1 MKELKKILSVLLC
14 VVMVFGS
21 APLAGIVGLELP
33 EWLSFDNLFYTKAEA
48 ATSGSCGLNLRWSFD
63 TSTYVLTI
71 TGTGTM
77 TDYSSSS
84 SVPWYDYRYSI
95 KSVSLPDGLT
105 SIGDYAFCRCEGVKS
120 ITIPDGVTSIG
131 DAAFE
136 FCYTLESITIPYGV
150 TSIGNNA
157 FDDCSRLTSVT
168 LPDSVTSIGGAAFAY
183 CSRLESIIIPDSV
196 KSIEKNTFYR
206 CESLTSITIP
216 DGVTSIGYYCFY
228 GCYSLESIIIP
239 DSVTS
244 IGDNALYSATLI
256 LCSKGSYTYEYAE
269 NNSVAYYLI
278 DGTEEDN
285 TISGM
290 VGTKLAWKI
299 DRETRKLTINNDG
312 VMVSFT
318 SEDAPWQQYKQY
330 ILSVEISNGCK
341 NIGDSAFEYC
351 SYLKI
356 VDIPDSVTSIG
367 YRAFYHCDK
376 LTSITIGNSVTSI
389 GEYAFSSCDGLTSVT
404 IPNSVT
410 TIGEYAFYSCDDLTS
425 VTIGNSVT
433 SIGNYAFYSCDSL
446 TSIEMPDGVTS
457 IGDNSFRNCTSLT
470 SITVPDSVIRIGCG
484 AFRGCTSLES
494 ITLPFIGDCRG
505 GSETERDVFGYIFGY
520 TDDSSYKDSTVSQC
534 YDYYGTIK
542 YYYYFIPSSLNTVII
557 TDETVIPYSAFYNC
571 ENIKTITFPDTVT
584 SIGEYAFGGTSGIKT
599 LYYSGT
605 LAEWD
610 DIDISYTGNSRLRN
624 AEKYSTYYAIFDA
637 AGGTFSDG
645 EEKTSLN
652 MKLSNVV
659 LPSGNPTRE
668 GYTFDCWYPEI
679 PETVPKHNLSFIAL
693 WIPEHEHETTRYNA
707 VEPTCSADGHTGYIF
722 CETCNEIVDYGEAI
736 PAYGHDYDVQIMLK
750 PTCAEKGSKT
760 FTCLVCSDSYTEE
773 IEATGNHN
781 YFGKVTTP
789 PTCTEKGIEIF
800 TCSVCDDAYTEDIEA
815 TGHNYVGEVTTQ
827 PTCTEKGVK
836 TFTCSICDE
845 TYTEDMEATGHNYVG
860 EITTQPT
867 CTEKG
872 VKTFNCSDCGDSY
885 TEELDKTPHTYEH
898 SIVSV
903 PTETEKGTVKHTCIV
918 CGNTYTASTGS
929 KLEKYTLEIDNYA
942 DEITVGYGDKLV
954 LTATATGLPS
964 AAKIVWFVGDTEHT
978 EGNKLEIASIQSS
991 VTVTVK
997 AVDTN
1002 GNVIMANN
1010 VPVIDTVSVATATNI
1025 NHFLNYTVTDCKATI
1040 TASKSTIS
1048 GAVTIPSSIEGYPVI
1063 KIGMNAFGFRYNI
1076 TSVTVSKGIKEIG
1089 DDAFAGSYN
1098 IKTINLPES
1107 VVSIGDSA
1115 FFETGISSISLSRN
1129 VTSIGNGAF
1138 QNCVKLTS
1146 LIIPEGVTKI
1156 ENNTFYQCT
1165 NLASVTIPE
1174 SVKSIGN
1181 NAFYYC
1187 NKLSTV
1193 NYGGTQEQWNAITIG
1208 TENTYL
1214 SSASKSYG
1222 MNRAIFD
1229 ANGGSF
1235 SSGNTYV
1242 AYYNRATALLTVPS
1256 NPTRSGYVF
1265 KGWVPEAS
1273 QGSSFMPNY
1282 DITIYASWA
1291 PAHEHGTV
1299 ILNQKYPDCENEG
1312 HTGYCY
1318 CETCNDFIGIG
1329 DVLPAEGH
1337 HYDAGEVTK
1346 EPTCTETGK
1355 KTYCCVKCKINIS
1368 EEIPA
1373 LGHSYDS
1380 GAVTTEPNCTEIG
1393 ITTFTCTACGD
1404 IYTEDMEALGHS
1416 YSSSLTKVP
1425 TCTEEGEMTYTCSA
1439 CGDSYTNPINK
1450 RPHSYSETIVNKEAT
1465 CTEDGE
1471 ETFTCTACNTIFT
1484 NTIPAIGHN
1493 YDDGVVTKVA
1503 TCTEK
1508 GVMTFTCANCG
1519 DTYTEDIGKLGHIEV
1534 VDEAVS
1540 PSCTQTGLTKGSHCE
1555 RCGEV
1560 FTERET
1566 VPATGHLNYGEWQ
1579 ISVNSTCTS
1588 EGEKYRICGDCG
1600 YTEYQ
1605 NIDFAEHS
1613 WNDKYTVDKEP
1624 ACTADGSKS
1633 IHCLECSAT
1642 KDSVVIPATGH
1653 TEVVQ
1658 DTVAPGCTKTG
1669 LTEGKY
1675 CSVCGEVLIE
1685 QETVPA
1691 TGHLSFGEWQISV
1704 NSTCTSEGEEFRV
1717 CADCGYAEHRNIELA
1732 EHSWDNKYTVDREP
1746 TCTTDGMESIHCSKC
1761 SAIRNSMTIPASG
1774 HTEVIDSAIAPTYES
1789 TGLTEGK
1796 HCSACGTVI
1805 VAQQTVAKLTAPT
1818 LKIRNNHGSTT
1829 LDYGNS
1835 IKFTA
1840 EVANH
1845 PGGAK
1850 IYWYVDGA
1858 KKGEGTTFTLT
1869 EPQNSVTVTVKLV
1882 DASGNAIKVNG
1893 FEIGDTE
1900 EVKVNNGFFQK
1911 IIAFF
1916 KKLFGLSKTITQA
1929 FKDTI

>member
-1 MKELKKILSVLLC
+1 MKKTFKKALSVLL
-14 VVMVFGS
+14 VAVMVFGS
-21 APLAGIVGLELP
+21 APLAGLVGIELP
-33 EWLSFDNLFYTKAEA
+33 EFNLFSTKAEA
-48 ATSGSCGLNLRWSFD
+48 ATYSGTCGDNLTWTLD
-63 TSTYVLTI
+63 TETGVLEI
-71 TGTGTM
+71 NGTGTM
-77 TDYSSSS
+77 KNYSSSS
-84 SVPWYDYRYSI
+84 RAPWYDYRPSI
-95 KSVSLPDGLT
+95 KTITIGNDVT
-105 SIGDYAFCRCEGVKS
+105 SIGGDAFYNCTGLTS
-120 ITIPDGVTSIG
+120 ITIPDSVTSIG
-131 DAAFE
+131 YDAFHN
-136 FCYTLESITIPYGV
+136 CTGLTSVTIPDSV

-157 FDDCSRLTSVT
+157 FDGCTRLTNIT
-168 LPDSVTSIGGAAFAY
+168 
-183 CSRLESIIIPDSV
+183 IPDSV
-196 KSIEKNTFYR
+196 I
-206 CESLTSITIP
+206 
-216 DGVTSIGYYCFY
+216 SIGY
-228 GCYSLESIIIP
+228 
-239 DSVTS
+239 
-244 IGDNALYSATLI
+244 
-256 LCSKGSYTYEYAE
+256 
-269 NNSVAYYLI
+269 
-278 DGTEEDN
+278 
-285 TISGM
+285 
-290 VGTKLAWKI
+290 
-299 DRETRKLTINNDG
+299 
-312 VMVSFT
+312 
-318 SEDAPWQQYKQY
+318 
-330 ILSVEISNGCK
+330 
-341 NIGDSAFEYC
+341 
-351 SYLKI
+351 
-356 VDIPDSVTSIG
+356 
-367 YRAFYHCDK
+367 
-376 LTSITIGNSVTSI
+376 
-389 GEYAFSSCDGLTSVT
+389 
-404 IPNSVT
+404 
-410 TIGEYAFYSCDDLTS
+410 
-425 VTIGNSVT
+425 
-433 SIGNYAFYSCDSL
+433 
-446 TSIEMPDGVTS
+446 
-457 IGDNSFRNCTSLT
+457 
-470 SITVPDSVIRIGCG
+470 G
-484 AFRGCTSLES
+484 AFKGCSRLKS
-494 ITLPFIGDCRG
+494 ITLPFIGNCRG
-505 GSETERDVFGYIFGY
+505 GSETESDVFGYIFGY
-520 TDDSSYKDSTVSQC
+520 TDNSAYRDTTVLQC
-534 YDYYGTIK
+534 YKYYGQTK
-542 YYYYFIPSSLNTVII
+542 YHYYYIPSSLNTVII
-557 TDETVIPYSAFYNC
+557 TDETVIPYCAFYDC
-571 ENIKTITFPDTVT
+571 KNIETITFPDTVT
-584 SIGEYAFGGTSGIKT
+584 CIGQSAFGSGSGIKT

-605 LAEWD
+605 LAEWN
-610 DIDISYTGNSRLRN
+610 DIDKYSKLTSV
-624 AEKYSTYYAIFDA
+624 EKYSTYCAIFDA
-637 AGGTFSDG
+637 AGGAFSDG

-659 LPSGNPTRE
+659 LPSSNPTRE

-679 PETVPKHNLSFIAL
+679 PETVPKHNLSFTAL
-693 WIPEHEHETTRYNA
+693 WIPEHEHETVRYNA
-707 VEPTCSADGHTGYIF
+707 IEPTCSADGHTGYIF
-722 CETCNEIVDYGEAI
+722 CETCNEVVDYGEAI

-760 FTCLVCSDSYTEE
+760 FTCIVCSDSYSED
-773 IEATGNHN
+773 IEATGNHK
-781 YFGKVTTP
+781 YSCEVTTP
-789 PTCTEKGIEIF
+789 PTCTEKGIKTF
-800 TCSVCDDAYTEDIEA
+800 TCSVCDDTYTEDIEA

-836 TFTCSICDE
+836 TFTCSVCDDI
-845 TYTEDMEATGHNYVG
+845 YTEDMEATGHNYVS
-860 EITTQPT
+860 EVTTQPT

-872 VKTFNCSDCGDSY
+872 VKTFSCSACGDSY
-885 TEELDKTPHTYEH
+885 TEELDKNPHFYEH

-903 PTETEKGTVKHTCIV
+903 PTETETGMVKHTCIF
-918 CGNTYTASTGS
+918 CGNTYTVSTSS

-942 DEITVGYGDKLV
+942 DKITVGYGDKLV

-964 AAKIVWFVGDTEHT
+964 AAKIVWFVGDTEYA
-978 EGNKLEIASIQSS
+978 EGNKLEIASVQSN

-997 AVDTN
+997 AVDAN
-1002 GNVIMANN
+1002 GYIITANN

-1025 NHFLNYTVTDCKATI
+1025 NHLLTYTVTDGKATI

-1048 GAVTIPSSIEGYPVI
+1048 GDVTIPSSIEGYPLT

-1076 TSVTVSKGIKEIG
+1076 TSVTVSDGIKEIG

-1098 IKTINLPES
+1098 IKKINLPES
-1107 VVSIGDSA
+1107 VVSIGDTA

-1138 QNCVKLTS
+1138 QSCVKLTS

-1156 ENNTFYQCT
+1156 ENNTFYQCM
-1165 NLASVTIPE
+1165 NLTSVAIPE

-1193 NYGGTQEQWNAITIG
+1193 YYGGTQEQWNAITIG
-1208 TENTYL
+1208 TENTCL

-1229 ANGGSF
+1229 ANGGTF

-1242 AYYNRATALLTVPS
+1242 AYYNKATALLTVPS

-1291 PAHEHGTV
+1291 PEHEHITV
-1299 ILNQKYPDCENEG
+1299 NLNQKYPNCESEG
-1312 HTGYCY
+1312 NTGYFY
-1318 CETCNDFIGIG
+1318 CKTCNDFIGIG

-1337 HYDAGEVTK
+1337 HCDAGEVTK
-1346 EPTCTETGK
+1346 EPTCTETGE
-1355 KTYCCVKCKINIS
+1355 KTCCCVKCKINIS

-1380 GAVTTEPNCTEIG
+1380 GVVTTEPTCTEIG
-1393 ITTFTCTACGD
+1393 IKTFTCAACGD
-1404 IYTEDMEALGHS
+1404 TYTEDMEALGHS

-1425 TCTEEGEMTYTCSA
+1425 TCTEEGEMTYTCSV
-1439 CGDSYTNPINK
+1439 CGYSYTNPINK

-1471 ETFTCTACNTIFT
+1471 ETFTCTACNTIYT

-1493 YDDGVVTKVA
+1493 YDDGVVTKAA

-1534 VDEAVS
+1534 IDEAVS

-1560 FTERET
+1560 VTERET

-1600 YTEYQ
+1600 YTEYR
-1605 NIDFAEHS
+1605 NIELAEHS
-1613 WNDKYTVDKEP
+1613 WDNKYTVDKEP

-1642 KDSVVIPATGH
+1642 KNSAVIPATGH
-1653 TEVVQ
+1653 TEVIQ
-1658 DTVAPGCTKTG
+1658 GAVAPGCTKTG

-1675 CSVCGEVLIE
+1675 CSVCNEVLIE

-1691 TGHLSFGEWQISV
+1691 TGHLNYGEWQISV
-1704 NSTCTSEGEEFRV
+1704 NSTCTSEGKKYRI
-1717 CADCGYAEHRNIELA
+1717 CGDCGYTEHRNIELA

-1746 TCTTDGMESIHCSKC
+1746 SCTTDGMESIHCSKC

-1818 LKIRNNHGSTT
+1818 LKIRNNPGSTT

-1893 FEIGDTE
+1893 SEISDTE

-1916 KKLFGLSKTITQA
+1916 RKLFGSTKTIPQL
-1929 FKDTI
+1929 FKGIF